1 MGSETSDRFHMDT
14 VGSKSLRLRL
24 PAETLHL
31 AVCAGGGEWGWGGV
45 QVREGGLLRAERR
58 EGWSLGTPSGL
69 GGLSESG

>member
-31 AVCAGGGEWGWGGV
+31 AVCAGGGGGV
-45 QVREGGLLRAERR
+45 QVREGGLLRAEKG
-58 EGWSLGTPSGL
+58 EGWSFRNSQWTRRSQ
-69 GGLSESG
+69 